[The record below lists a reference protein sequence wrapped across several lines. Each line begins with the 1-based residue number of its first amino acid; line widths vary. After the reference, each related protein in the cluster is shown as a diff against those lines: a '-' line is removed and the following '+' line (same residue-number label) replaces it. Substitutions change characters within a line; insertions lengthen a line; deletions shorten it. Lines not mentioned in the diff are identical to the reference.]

1 MDQAPLPPHERSW
14 RHPSE
19 LGPPEHEPTTTAGRV
34 LIVATATLSLALVGL
49 LVLTVTP
56 DRAPDTASESA
67 TTTRGPATFAAL
79 ERPPLPLVTP
89 IGDDGWAV
97 TTTGAVAGRSGIL
110 SARLPS
116 GDVVDVEVI
125 RHDKASGVTVVSL
138 PAPEHGYD
146 LAAASPTPSDT
157 VLVDG
162 QPPRVVAIG
171 ELAALDVAE
180 GTPVLDADG
189 DLVGLCAD
197 SGGTTAL
204 RTVATMPPTKSEP
217 PASTSSPT
225 TAATTTVPATTVPAT
240 TAATTTSPPSTTDPA
255 TTTVSG
261 DDGAS
266 GAPG

>member
-1 MDQAPLPPHERSW
+1 M
-14 RHPSE
+14 
-19 LGPPEHEPTTTAGRV
+19 
-34 LIVATATLSLALVGL
+34 
-49 LVLTVTP
+49 
-56 DRAPDTASESA
+56 
-67 TTTRGPATFAAL
+67 
-79 ERPPLPLVTP
+79 
-89 IGDDGWAV
+89 
-97 TTTGAVAGRSGIL
+97 
-110 SARLPS
+110 
-116 GDVVDVEVI
+116 VDVEVI

-138 PAPEHGYD
+138 PAPEPGYD
-146 LAAASPTPSDT
+146 VATASPAPSDT

-171 ELAALDVAE
+171 DLAALDVDE

-217 PASTSSPT
+217 RTSTTAPT
-225 TAATTTVPATTVPAT
+225 TAATTAAPATTAPAT
-240 TAATTTSPPSTTDPA
+240 TAATTTTSPPSTTDPTA
-255 TTTVSG
+255 NTVSG